1 MKARRIRLMADHW
14 AFPLW
19 ADDGML
25 SPGDL
30 PLSAGLEARLE
41 RWGDRYSAELG
52 PEFEWP
58 SEEARMAF
66 IAEGRQLHAL
76 VSRELGDLYQIIYV
90 DDY

>member
-1 MKARRIRLMADHW
+1 MADYG

-19 ADDGML
+19 TQYGGPA
-25 SPGDL
+25 PEEL
-30 PLSAGLEARLE
+30 PLSPELVARLE
-41 RWGDRYSAELG
+41 RWGERYSDELG

-58 SEEARMAF
+58 SEEARVAF

-76 VSRELGDLYQIIYV
+76 VSRELGELYEITYV